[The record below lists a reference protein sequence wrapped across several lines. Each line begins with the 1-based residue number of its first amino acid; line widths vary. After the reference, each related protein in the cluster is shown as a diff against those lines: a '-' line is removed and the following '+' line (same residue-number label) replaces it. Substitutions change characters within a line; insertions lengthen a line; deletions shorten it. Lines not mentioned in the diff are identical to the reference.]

1 MKIIFLGDSITDA
14 HRSYQADYALSSYG
28 VGFVRSVAGRLLCE
42 DHAKYQILN
51 RGINGNKTVD
61 LYARLKK
68 DVWNENPDV
77 LSILVGVNDLAFDVK
92 LGCGVELKRYEKVYR
107 AIITETLERF
117 PNVKLILM
125 EPFAMR
131 GTETDAFYEGFC
143 EITAYAKIVRSLSEE
158 FQAKFV
164 PLQAD
169 LDRLAKVYGNEAVLS
184 DGVHP
189 TLFGAELIAEKWL
202 DTFRKI

>member
-1 MKIIFLGDSITDA
+1 
-14 HRSYQADYALSSYG
+14 
-28 VGFVRSVAGRLLCE
+28 
-42 DHAKYQILN
+42 
-51 RGINGNKTVD
+51 
-61 LYARLKK
+61 
-68 DVWNENPDV
+68 
-77 LSILVGVNDLAFDVK
+77 
-92 LGCGVELKRYEKVYR
+92 
-107 AIITETLERF
+107 
-117 PNVKLILM
+117 M